1 MAYDLNKTAL
11 GWVGLSFRHRVR
23 IVVKTDFCARGV
35 GAPESSLR
43 QSAQKLCARKT
54 SFRQISCTG
63 GVRTKHVVKIE
74 FVHRDCVHEKHHPE
88 RFYAPGLCTLQAPLR
103 QILCTG
109 AVRTKNAI
117 TADLVHRAVR
127 AKNIIKTNFVHRIVR
142 TKNAMMAN

>member
-63 GVRTKHVVKIE
+63 V
-74 FVHRDCVHEKHHPE
+74 
-88 RFYAPGLCTLQAPLR
+88 
-103 QILCTG
+103 
-109 AVRTKNAI
+109 VRTKNVI
-117 TADLVHRAVR
+117 QTD
-127 AKNIIKTNFVHRIVR
+127 FVHSGCAHEICHEAWQVP
-142 TKNAMMAN
+142 